1 MNAKI
6 KCCNKQKQAFCTVTQ
21 STWRELGRDRKEY
34 RCQTSKMAPWGL
46 IGRAQVADACEQTHN
61 RFKPPKVH
69 VVTLKAVDIRVT
81 VRGFAARV
89 DASLTYHNATDNAL
103 ELEFRMP
110 VDEGAAVYK
119 FEAVIGGR
127 KISAQCLEKKKAEK
141 IYKDAVQSGHTAVLA
156 REDALTA
163 DTFHLA
169 LGNLPGGSQA
179 ELQLSMMMELKV
191 KTDGAV
197 SFTLPTVLNPRYC
210 PCDISPSQHTESVAR
225 TGNSETVIV
234 SEAYTFGIN
243 AKVQGGHVIAR
254 IASHRESLNVELSDD
269 SMSAEVTQ
277 DSGGFK
283 PDHDWSMLV
292 YYTNPYKTHIIRESG
307 ERAGTGLMKDDLV
320 MVNLHPEFTEESYS
334 HRNEILFV
342 VDCSG
347 SMHGDRIQ
355 SARATLLLFLKSLP
369 TGCYFNVI
377 SFGSTYSLLFS
388 DGSQEYTEETL
399 KKALGLHSTIEAD
412 MGGTEILQP
421 IKQIYS
427 TPPKPGYARQ
437 IILLTDGQVF
447 NVDQVK
453 ELVSRHAH
461 ETRVFAVGIGDGAS
475 TALVYGLARAG
486 RGHAEMVYQQDKL
499 QLKVMGLV
507 RSMLQ
512 ESAQDVR
519 IIFDVDPPGGIKLI
533 PKNPPIIFGGQHL
546 IMYVRVPTSTE
557 VKSITVSG
565 VVGNA
570 EFKNCYSG
578 SDVVTI
584 HDEEKT
590 LHRLAARAQI
600 NEWQIDNEEDVVEDM
615 ITLSLATGVVC
626 RRTALVGVD
635 QDMKPVGHNPEALA
649 VFTQPC
655 SRGVSFRSMAA
666 QAAQPTVF
674 DSFCSGASSDSVTQE
689 MLYQDSCLGASLFSM
704 LKKMRKKIYFNKESP
719 IKSRA
724 ERDADG
730 DMGEEAESVSEGH
743 SPVDCG
749 KNLMSVVS
757 LQKFDGSWTLEDAVK
772 ITSLPHLL
780 LAGATTYKNE
790 TSWATSVVL
799 AFLETKYSAEKD
811 EWALLANKAQMF
823 IARCGDDVEALMV
836 AARKVLAEN

>member
-1 MNAKI
+1 
-6 KCCNKQKQAFCTVTQ
+6 
-21 STWRELGRDRKEY
+21 
-34 RCQTSKMAPWGL
+34 MAPWGL

-635 QDMKPVGHNPEALA
+635 QDMKPVGHNPEA
-649 VFTQPC
+649 
-655 SRGVSFRSMAA
+655 A

>member
-1 MNAKI
+1 
-6 KCCNKQKQAFCTVTQ
+6 
-21 STWRELGRDRKEY
+21 
-34 RCQTSKMAPWGL
+34 MAPWGL
-46 IGRAQVADACEQTHN
+46 IGQAQVAVVSEETYNWSRPCE
-61 RFKPPKVH
+61 VH
-69 VVTLKAVDIRVT
+69 VVTLKAVDINVT
-81 VRGFAARV
+81 VRGFVARV
-89 DASLTYHNATDNAL
+89 EASLTYHNATTNAL

-119 FEAVIGGR
+119 FEAVIDGR
-127 KISAQCLEKKKAEK
+127 KISAKCMEKKKAEQ

-163 DTFHLA
+163 DVFHLA
-169 LGNLPGGSQA
+169 LGNLPEGSQA

-210 PCDISPSQHTESVAR
+210 PLDISPSQHTESVAQ
-225 TGNSETVIV
+225 TGNPETVIV
-234 SEAYTFGIN
+234 SEAYTFGIK
-243 AKVQGGHVIAR
+243 AKVRGGHIIAR
-254 IASHRESLNVELSDD
+254 VTSHHDSLNVKLSDD

-283 PDHDWSMLV
+283 PDHDWSMLI
-292 YYTNPYKTHIIRESG
+292 YYANPYKTHIIRESG

-320 MVNLHPEFTEESYS
+320 MVNLHPEFPEESYS

-342 VDCSG
+342 VDRSG
-347 SMHGDRIQ
+347 SMEGDCIQ
-355 SARATLLLFLKSLP
+355 SACATLLLFLKSLP

-377 SFGSTYSLLFS
+377 SFGSTYSLLFP

-399 KKALGLHSTIEAD
+399 KKALELHGTIKAD

-421 IKQIYS
+421 IKHVYS

-453 ELVSRHAH
+453 ELVSCHAH
-461 ETRVFAVGIGDGAS
+461 ETRVFAVGIGNGAS

-486 RGHAEMVYQQDKL
+486 RGRAEMVYQQDKL

-512 ESAQDVR
+512 ESAQDVK
-519 IIFDVDPPGGIKLI
+519 ISFEVDPPGGIKLI

-557 VKSITVSG
+557 VKNITVSG
-565 VVGNA
+565 IVGCA
-570 EFKNCYSG
+570 EFKNCYNG
-578 SDVVTI
+578 SDIVTI

-600 NEWQIDNEEDVVEDM
+600 NEWQIANEEDVAEDM

-626 RRTALVGVD
+626 RWTALVGVD
-635 QDMKPVGHNPEALA
+635 LDMKPVGHNPETTE
-649 VFTQPC
+649 FTSMV
-655 SRGVSFRSMAA
+655 SR
-666 QAAQPTVF
+666 
-674 DSFCSGASSDSVTQE
+674 D
-689 MLYQDSCLGASLFSM
+689 LCLGASLNFE
-704 LKKMRKKIYFNKESP
+704 LKKMRKKIYSSNKESP
-719 IKSRA
+719 IRSRVI
-724 ERDADG
+724 ADTVDEVDTG
-730 DMGEEAESVSEGH
+730 KEAESEKEH
-743 SPVDCG
+743 YPVDYG
-749 KNLMSVVS
+749 KNLMAVVS
-757 LQKFDGSWTLEDAVK
+757 LQKFDGSWTLEDVVK
-772 ITSLPHLL
+772 VTSLPHSL

-799 AFLETKYSAEKD
+799 AFLEMKYSAEKD
-811 EWALLANKAQMF
+811 EWGLLANKARMF
-823 IARCGDDVEALMV
+823 IARCGDDVEVLME

>member
-1 MNAKI
+1 
-6 KCCNKQKQAFCTVTQ
+6 
-21 STWRELGRDRKEY
+21 
-34 RCQTSKMAPWGL
+34 MAPWGL
-46 IGRAQVADACEQTHN
+46 IGRAQVADVSEQTV
-61 RFKPPKVH
+61 FGFEPPKVH
-69 VVTLKAVDIRVT
+69 VVTLKAVDINVT

-119 FEAVIGGR
+119 FEAVIDGR

-141 IYKDAVQSGHTAVLA
+141 IYKDAVQSGHTAFLA
-156 REDALTA
+156 REDVLTA

-179 ELQLSMMMELKV
+179 ELHLSMMMELKV

-210 PCDISPSQHTESVAR
+210 PRDISPSQHTESVAR
-225 TGNSETVIV
+225 TGNFETVIV

-254 IASHRESLNVELSDD
+254 ITSHHESLNVELSDD

-283 PDHDWSMLV
+283 PDHDWSMLI
-292 YYTNPYKTHIIRESG
+292 YYANPYKTHIIRESG
-307 ERAGTGLMKDDLV
+307 DRAGTGLMKDDLV
-320 MVNLHPEFTEESYS
+320 MVNLHPEFPEESYS

-342 VDCSG
+342 VDRSG
-347 SMHGDRIQ
+347 SMQGDSIQ
-355 SARATLLLFLKSLP
+355 SACATLLLFLKSLP

-377 SFGSTYSLLFS
+377 SFGSTHSLLFPG
-388 DGSQEYTEETL
+388 GSQEYTEETL
-399 KKALGLHSTIEAD
+399 KKALELHSTIEAD

-453 ELVSRHAH
+453 ELVRCHAH

-486 RGHAEMVYQQDKL
+486 HGRAEMVYQQDKL

-512 ESAQDVR
+512 ESAQDVK
-519 IIFDVDPPGGIKLI
+519 ISFDVDPPGGIKLI

-578 SDVVTI
+578 SDIVTI

-635 QDMKPVGHNPEALA
+635 QDMKPVGHNPESIAMSAPPRSAGFSFGSMSLPLSA
-649 VFTQPC
+649 QPR
-655 SRGVSFRSMAA
+655 SRGSSFGLLRHEPSA
-666 QAAQPTVF
+666 
-674 DSFCSGASSDSVTQE
+674 SFGNCLQEASCASAE
-689 MLYQDSCLGASLFSM
+689 MDVY
-704 LKKMRKKIYFNKESP
+704 
-719 IKSRA
+719 
-724 ERDADG
+724 G
-730 DMGEEAESVSEGH
+730 DMGEEAESISEGH
-743 SPVDCG
+743 SPVDYG
-749 KNLMSVVS
+749 KNLMAVVS
-757 LQKFDGSWTLEDAVK
+757 LQKFDGSWILEDAVK
-772 ITSLPHLL
+772 ITSLPHSL
-780 LAGATTYKNE
+780 LAGATMYKNE
-790 TSWATSVVL
+790 TSWATSLVL

-811 EWALLANKAQMF
+811 EWALLANKARMF
-823 IARCGDDVEALMV
+823 IARCGDNLEALMV

>member
-1 MNAKI
+1 
-6 KCCNKQKQAFCTVTQ
+6 
-21 STWRELGRDRKEY
+21 
-34 RCQTSKMAPWGL
+34 MAPWGL
-46 IGRAQVADACEQTHN
+46 IGQAQVAVVSEETYNWSRPCE
-61 RFKPPKVH
+61 VH
-69 VVTLKAVDIRVT
+69 VVTLKAVDINVT
-81 VRGFAARV
+81 VRGFVARV
-89 DASLTYHNATDNAL
+89 EASLTYHNATTNAL

-119 FEAVIGGR
+119 FEAVIDGR
-127 KISAQCLEKKKAEK
+127 KISAKCMEKKKAEQ

-163 DTFHLA
+163 DVFHLA
-169 LGNLPGGSQA
+169 LGNLPEGSQA

-210 PCDISPSQHTESVAR
+210 PLDISPSQHTESVAQ
-225 TGNSETVIV
+225 TGNPETVIV
-234 SEAYTFGIN
+234 SEAYTFGIK
-243 AKVQGGHVIAR
+243 AKVRGGHIIAR
-254 IASHRESLNVELSDD
+254 VTSHHDSLNVKLSDD

-283 PDHDWSMLV
+283 PDHDWSMLI
-292 YYTNPYKTHIIRESG
+292 YYANPYKTHIIRESG

-320 MVNLHPEFTEESYS
+320 MVNLHPEFPEESYS

-342 VDCSG
+342 VDRSG
-347 SMHGDRIQ
+347 SMEGDCIQ
-355 SARATLLLFLKSLP
+355 SACATLLLFLKSLP

-377 SFGSTYSLLFS
+377 SFGSTYSLLFP

-399 KKALGLHSTIEAD
+399 KKALELHGTIKAD

-421 IKQIYS
+421 IKHVYS

-453 ELVSRHAH
+453 ELVSCHAH
-461 ETRVFAVGIGDGAS
+461 ETRVFAVGIGNGAS

-486 RGHAEMVYQQDKL
+486 RGRAEMVYQQDKL

-512 ESAQDVR
+512 ESAQDVK
-519 IIFDVDPPGGIKLI
+519 ISFEVDPPGGIKLI

-557 VKSITVSG
+557 VKNITVSG
-565 VVGNA
+565 IVGCA
-570 EFKNCYSG
+570 EFKNCYNG
-578 SDVVTI
+578 SDIVTI

-600 NEWQIDNEEDVVEDM
+600 NEWQIANEEDVAEDM

-626 RRTALVGVD
+626 RWTALVGVD
-635 QDMKPVGHNPEALA
+635 LDMKPVGHNPEAQ
-649 VFTQPC
+649 VE
-655 SRGVSFRSMAA
+655 
-666 QAAQPTVF
+666 PTVF
-674 DSFCSGASSDSVTQE
+674 DSFVDGATCERMTTEFTSMVSRD
-689 MLYQDSCLGASLFSM
+689 LCLGASLNF
-704 LKKMRKKIYFNKESP
+704 E
-719 IKSRA
+719 
-724 ERDADG
+724 ADTVDEVDTG
-730 DMGEEAESVSEGH
+730 KEAESEKEH
-743 SPVDCG
+743 YPVDYG
-749 KNLMSVVS
+749 KNLMAVVS
-757 LQKFDGSWTLEDAVK
+757 LQKFDGSWTLEDVVK
-772 ITSLPHLL
+772 VTSLPHSL

-799 AFLETKYSAEKD
+799 AFLEMKYSAEKD
-811 EWALLANKAQMF
+811 EWGLLANKARMF
-823 IARCGDDVEALMV
+823 IARCGDDVEVLME

>member
-1 MNAKI
+1 MPQIMLLSLNSGCQLMKVLQCTSLKQLLMVGRSQHSAWKRKRVFRLSKI
-6 KCCNKQKQAFCTVTQ
+6 
-21 STWRELGRDRKEY
+21 
-34 RCQTSKMAPWGL
+34 
-46 IGRAQVADACEQTHN
+46 
-61 RFKPPKVH
+61 
-69 VVTLKAVDIRVT
+69 
-81 VRGFAARV
+81 
-89 DASLTYHNATDNAL
+89 TYHDHRQNFSSSHHFML
-103 ELEFRMP
+103 YSELTCILSRYSSITKNIIP
-110 VDEGAAVYK
+110 
-119 FEAVIGGR
+119 
-127 KISAQCLEKKKAEK
+127 LWAEK
-141 IYKDAVQSGHTAVLA
+141 IYKDAVQSGHTAFLA
-156 REDALTA
+156 REDVLTA

-179 ELQLSMMMELKV
+179 ELHLSMMMELKV

-210 PCDISPSQHTESVAR
+210 PRDISPSQHTESVAR
-225 TGNSETVIV
+225 TGNFETVIV

-254 IASHRESLNVELSDD
+254 ITSHHESLNVELSDD

-283 PDHDWSMLV
+283 PDHDWSMLI
-292 YYTNPYKTHIIRESG
+292 YYANPYKTHIIRESG
-307 ERAGTGLMKDDLV
+307 DRAGTGLMKDDLV
-320 MVNLHPEFTEESYS
+320 MVNLHPEFPEESYS

-342 VDCSG
+342 VDRSG
-347 SMHGDRIQ
+347 SMQGDSIQ
-355 SARATLLLFLKSLP
+355 SACATLLLFLKSLP

-377 SFGSTYSLLFS
+377 SFGSTHSLLFPG
-388 DGSQEYTEETL
+388 GSQEYTEETL
-399 KKALGLHSTIEAD
+399 KKALELHSTIEAD

-453 ELVSRHAH
+453 ELVRCHAH

-486 RGHAEMVYQQDKL
+486 HGRAEMVYQQDKL

-512 ESAQDVR
+512 ESAQDVK
-519 IIFDVDPPGGIKLI
+519 ISFDVDPPGGIKLI

-578 SDVVTI
+578 SDIVTI

-635 QDMKPVGHNPEALA
+635 QDMKPVGHNPEMHPSQSPGGWLFGCSSGLHIPSYSIAMSAPPRSAGFSFGSMSLPLSA
-649 VFTQPC
+649 QPR
-655 SRGVSFRSMAA
+655 SRGSSFGLLPKSESLAFLQNEARMYLPMCC
-666 QAAQPTVF
+666 QASPRGLA
-674 DSFCSGASSDSVTQE
+674 SFGSKRHEPSASFGNCLQE
-689 MLYQDSCLGASLFSM
+689 ASCAS
-704 LKKMRKKIYFNKESP
+704 
-719 IKSRA
+719 A
-724 ERDADG
+724 EMDVYG
-730 DMGEEAESVSEGH
+730 DMGEEAESISEGH
-743 SPVDCG
+743 SPVDYG
-749 KNLMSVVS
+749 KNLMAVVS
-757 LQKFDGSWTLEDAVK
+757 LQKFDGSWILEDAVK
-772 ITSLPHLL
+772 ITSLPHSL
-780 LAGATTYKNE
+780 LAGATMYKNE
-790 TSWATSVVL
+790 TSWATSLVL

-811 EWALLANKAQMF
+811 EWALLANKARMF
-823 IARCGDDVEALMV
+823 IARCGDNLEALMV

>member
-1 MNAKI
+1 
-6 KCCNKQKQAFCTVTQ
+6 
-21 STWRELGRDRKEY
+21 
-34 RCQTSKMAPWGL
+34 MAPWGL
-46 IGRAQVADACEQTHN
+46 IGQAQVAVVSEETYNWSRPCE
-61 RFKPPKVH
+61 VH
-69 VVTLKAVDIRVT
+69 VVTLKAVDINVT
-81 VRGFAARV
+81 VRGFVARV
-89 DASLTYHNATDNAL
+89 EASLTYHNATTNAL

-119 FEAVIGGR
+119 FEAVIDGR
-127 KISAQCLEKKKAEK
+127 KISAKCMEKKKAEQ

-163 DTFHLA
+163 DVFHLA
-169 LGNLPGGSQA
+169 LGNLPEGSQA

-210 PCDISPSQHTESVAR
+210 PLDISPSQHTESVAQ
-225 TGNSETVIV
+225 TGNPETVIV
-234 SEAYTFGIN
+234 SEAYTFGIK
-243 AKVQGGHVIAR
+243 AKVRGGHIIAR
-254 IASHRESLNVELSDD
+254 VTSHHDSLNVKLSDD

-283 PDHDWSMLV
+283 PDHDWSMLI
-292 YYTNPYKTHIIRESG
+292 YYANPYKTHIIRESG

-320 MVNLHPEFTEESYS
+320 MVNLHPEFPEESYS

-342 VDCSG
+342 VDRSG
-347 SMHGDRIQ
+347 SMEGDCIQ
-355 SARATLLLFLKSLP
+355 SACATLLLFLKSLP

-377 SFGSTYSLLFS
+377 SFGSTYSLLFP

-399 KKALGLHSTIEAD
+399 KKALELHGTIKAD

-421 IKQIYS
+421 IKHVYS

-453 ELVSRHAH
+453 ELVSCHAH
-461 ETRVFAVGIGDGAS
+461 ETRVFAVGIGNGAS

-486 RGHAEMVYQQDKL
+486 RGRAEMVYQQDKL

-512 ESAQDVR
+512 ESAQDVK
-519 IIFDVDPPGGIKLI
+519 ISFEVDPPGGIKLI

-557 VKSITVSG
+557 VKNITVSG
-565 VVGNA
+565 IVGCA
-570 EFKNCYSG
+570 EFKNCYNG
-578 SDVVTI
+578 SDIVTI

-600 NEWQIDNEEDVVEDM
+600 NEWQIANEEDVAEDM

-626 RRTALVGVD
+626 RWTALVGVD
-635 QDMKPVGHNPEALA
+635 LDMKPVGHNPETTE
-649 VFTQPC
+649 FTSMV
-655 SRGVSFRSMAA
+655 SR
-666 QAAQPTVF
+666 
-674 DSFCSGASSDSVTQE
+674 D
-689 MLYQDSCLGASLFSM
+689 LCLGASLNFE
-704 LKKMRKKIYFNKESP
+704 LKKMRKKIYSSNKESP
-719 IKSRA
+719 IRSRA
-724 ERDADG
+724 DTVDEVDTG
-730 DMGEEAESVSEGH
+730 KEAESEKEH
-743 SPVDCG
+743 YPVDYG
-749 KNLMSVVS
+749 KNLMAVVS
-757 LQKFDGSWTLEDAVK
+757 LQKFDGSWTLEDVVK
-772 ITSLPHLL
+772 VTSLPHSL

-799 AFLETKYSAEKD
+799 AFLEMKYSAEKD
-811 EWALLANKAQMF
+811 EWGLLANKARMF
-823 IARCGDDVEALMV
+823 IARCGDDVEVLME

>member
-1 MNAKI
+1 
-6 KCCNKQKQAFCTVTQ
+6 
-21 STWRELGRDRKEY
+21 
-34 RCQTSKMAPWGL
+34 MAPWGL
-46 IGRAQVADACEQTHN
+46 IGQAQVAVVSEETYNWSRPCE
-61 RFKPPKVH
+61 VH
-69 VVTLKAVDIRVT
+69 VVTLKAVDINVT
-81 VRGFAARV
+81 VRGFVARV
-89 DASLTYHNATDNAL
+89 EASLTYHNATTNAL

-119 FEAVIGGR
+119 FEAVIDGR
-127 KISAQCLEKKKAEK
+127 KISAKCMEKKKAEQ

-163 DTFHLA
+163 DVFHLA
-169 LGNLPGGSQA
+169 LGNLPEGSQA

-210 PCDISPSQHTESVAR
+210 PLDISPSQHTESVAQ
-225 TGNSETVIV
+225 TGNPETVIV
-234 SEAYTFGIN
+234 SEAYTFGIK
-243 AKVQGGHVIAR
+243 AKVRGGHIIAR
-254 IASHRESLNVELSDD
+254 VTSHHDSLNVKLSDD

-283 PDHDWSMLV
+283 PDHDWSMLI
-292 YYTNPYKTHIIRESG
+292 YYANPYKTHIIRESG

-320 MVNLHPEFTEESYS
+320 MVNLHPEFPEESYS

-342 VDCSG
+342 VDRSG
-347 SMHGDRIQ
+347 SMEGDCIQ
-355 SARATLLLFLKSLP
+355 SACATLLLFLKSLP

-377 SFGSTYSLLFS
+377 SFGSTYSLLFP

-399 KKALGLHSTIEAD
+399 KKALELHGTIKAD

-421 IKQIYS
+421 IKHVYS

-453 ELVSRHAH
+453 ELVSCHAH
-461 ETRVFAVGIGDGAS
+461 ETRVFAVGIGNGAS

-486 RGHAEMVYQQDKL
+486 RGRAEMVYQQDKL

-512 ESAQDVR
+512 ESAQDVK
-519 IIFDVDPPGGIKLI
+519 ISFEVDPPGGIKLI

-557 VKSITVSG
+557 VKNITVSG
-565 VVGNA
+565 IVGCA
-570 EFKNCYSG
+570 EFKNCYNG
-578 SDVVTI
+578 SDIVTI

-600 NEWQIDNEEDVVEDM
+600 NEWQIANEEDVAEDM

-626 RRTALVGVD
+626 RWTALVGVD
-635 QDMKPVGHNPEALA
+635 LDMKPVGHNPETTE
-649 VFTQPC
+649 FTSMV
-655 SRGVSFRSMAA
+655 SRDLCLGASLNFETLSLRRKPLSLGVSFRSMAD
-666 QAAQPTVF
+666 TV
-674 DSFCSGASSDSVTQE
+674 DEVDTG
-689 MLYQDSCLGASLFSM
+689 
-704 LKKMRKKIYFNKESP
+704 K
-719 IKSRA
+719 
-724 ERDADG
+724 
-730 DMGEEAESVSEGH
+730 EAESEKEH
-743 SPVDCG
+743 YPVDYG
-749 KNLMSVVS
+749 KNLMAVVS
-757 LQKFDGSWTLEDAVK
+757 LQKFDGSWTLEDVVK
-772 ITSLPHLL
+772 VTSLPHSL

-799 AFLETKYSAEKD
+799 AFLEMKYSAEKD
-811 EWALLANKAQMF
+811 EWGLLANKARMF
-823 IARCGDDVEALMV
+823 IARCGDDVEVLME

>member
-1 MNAKI
+1 
-6 KCCNKQKQAFCTVTQ
+6 
-21 STWRELGRDRKEY
+21 
-34 RCQTSKMAPWGL
+34 MAPWGL
-46 IGRAQVADACEQTHN
+46 IGQAQVAVVSEETYNWSRPCE
-61 RFKPPKVH
+61 VH
-69 VVTLKAVDIRVT
+69 VVTLKAVDINVT
-81 VRGFAARV
+81 VRGFVARV
-89 DASLTYHNATDNAL
+89 EASLTYHNATTNAL

-119 FEAVIGGR
+119 FEAVIDGR
-127 KISAQCLEKKKAEK
+127 KISAKCMEKKKAEQ

-163 DTFHLA
+163 DVFHLA
-169 LGNLPGGSQA
+169 LGNLPEGSQA

-210 PCDISPSQHTESVAR
+210 PLDISPSQHTESVAQ
-225 TGNSETVIV
+225 TGNPETVIV
-234 SEAYTFGIN
+234 SEAYTFGIK
-243 AKVQGGHVIAR
+243 AKVRGGHIIAR
-254 IASHRESLNVELSDD
+254 VTSHHDSLNVKLSDD

-283 PDHDWSMLV
+283 PDHDWSMLI
-292 YYTNPYKTHIIRESG
+292 YYANPYKTHIIRESG

-320 MVNLHPEFTEESYS
+320 MVNLHPEFPEESYS

-342 VDCSG
+342 VDRSG
-347 SMHGDRIQ
+347 SMEGDCIQ
-355 SARATLLLFLKSLP
+355 SACATLLLFLKSLP

-377 SFGSTYSLLFS
+377 SFGSTYSLLFP

-399 KKALGLHSTIEAD
+399 KKALELHGTIKAD

-421 IKQIYS
+421 IKHVYS

-453 ELVSRHAH
+453 ELVSCHAH
-461 ETRVFAVGIGDGAS
+461 ETRVFAVGIGNGAS

-486 RGHAEMVYQQDKL
+486 RGRAEMVYQQDKL

-512 ESAQDVR
+512 ESAQDVK
-519 IIFDVDPPGGIKLI
+519 ISFEVDPPGGIKLI

-557 VKSITVSG
+557 VKNITVSG
-565 VVGNA
+565 IVGCA
-570 EFKNCYSG
+570 EFKNCYNG
-578 SDVVTI
+578 SDIVTI

-600 NEWQIDNEEDVVEDM
+600 NEWQIANEEDVAEDM

-626 RRTALVGVD
+626 RWTALVGVD
-635 QDMKPVGHNPEALA
+635 LDMKPVGHNPETLS
-649 VFTQPC
+649 
-655 SRGVSFRSMAA
+655 SRCKSLSLGVSLRSM
-666 QAAQPTVF
+666 TTEFTSMVSR
-674 DSFCSGASSDSVTQE
+674 D
-689 MLYQDSCLGASLFSM
+689 LCLGASLNFETLSLRRKPLSLGVSFRSM
-704 LKKMRKKIYFNKESP
+704 LKKMRKKIYSSNKESP
-719 IKSRA
+719 IRSRVI
-724 ERDADG
+724 ADTVDEVDTG
-730 DMGEEAESVSEGH
+730 KEAESEKEH
-743 SPVDCG
+743 YPVDYG
-749 KNLMSVVS
+749 KNLMAVVS
-757 LQKFDGSWTLEDAVK
+757 LQKFDGSWTLEDVVK
-772 ITSLPHLL
+772 VTSLPHSL

-799 AFLETKYSAEKD
+799 AFLEMKYSAEKD
-811 EWALLANKAQMF
+811 EWGLLANKARMF
-823 IARCGDDVEALMV
+823 IARCGDDVEVLME

>member
-1 MNAKI
+1 
-6 KCCNKQKQAFCTVTQ
+6 
-21 STWRELGRDRKEY
+21 
-34 RCQTSKMAPWGL
+34 MAPWGL
-46 IGRAQVADACEQTHN
+46 IGQAQVAVVSEETYNWSRPCE
-61 RFKPPKVH
+61 VH
-69 VVTLKAVDIRVT
+69 VVTLKAVDINVT
-81 VRGFAARV
+81 VRGFVARV
-89 DASLTYHNATDNAL
+89 EASLTYHNATTNAL

-119 FEAVIGGR
+119 FEAVIDGR
-127 KISAQCLEKKKAEK
+127 KISAKCMEKKKAEQ

-163 DTFHLA
+163 DVFHLA
-169 LGNLPGGSQA
+169 LGNLPEGSQA

-210 PCDISPSQHTESVAR
+210 PLDISPSQHTESVAQ
-225 TGNSETVIV
+225 TGNPETVIV
-234 SEAYTFGIN
+234 SEAYTFGIK
-243 AKVQGGHVIAR
+243 AKVRGGHIIAR
-254 IASHRESLNVELSDD
+254 VTSHHDSLNVKLSDD

-283 PDHDWSMLV
+283 PDHDWSMLI
-292 YYTNPYKTHIIRESG
+292 YYANPYKTHIIRESG

-320 MVNLHPEFTEESYS
+320 MVNLHPEFPEESYS

-342 VDCSG
+342 VDRSG
-347 SMHGDRIQ
+347 SMEGDCIQ
-355 SARATLLLFLKSLP
+355 SACATLLLFLKSLP

-377 SFGSTYSLLFS
+377 SFGSTYSLLFP

-399 KKALGLHSTIEAD
+399 KKALELHGTIKAD

-421 IKQIYS
+421 IKHVYS

-453 ELVSRHAH
+453 ELVSCHAH
-461 ETRVFAVGIGDGAS
+461 ETRVFAVGIGNGAS

-486 RGHAEMVYQQDKL
+486 RGRAEMVYQQDKL

-512 ESAQDVR
+512 ESAQDVK
-519 IIFDVDPPGGIKLI
+519 ISFEVDPPGGIKLI

-557 VKSITVSG
+557 VKNITVSG
-565 VVGNA
+565 IVGCA
-570 EFKNCYSG
+570 EFKNCYNG
-578 SDVVTI
+578 SDIVTI

-600 NEWQIDNEEDVVEDM
+600 NEWQIANEEDVAEDM

-626 RRTALVGVD
+626 RWTALVGVD
-635 QDMKPVGHNPEALA
+635 LDMKPVGHNPEAQVEPT
-649 VFTQPC
+649 VFDSFVDGATCERMTLSLRRKPL
-655 SRGVSFRSMAA
+655 SLGVSFRSMAD
-666 QAAQPTVF
+666 TV
-674 DSFCSGASSDSVTQE
+674 DEVDTG
-689 MLYQDSCLGASLFSM
+689 
-704 LKKMRKKIYFNKESP
+704 K
-719 IKSRA
+719 
-724 ERDADG
+724 
-730 DMGEEAESVSEGH
+730 EAESEKEH
-743 SPVDCG
+743 YPVDYG
-749 KNLMSVVS
+749 KNLMAVVS
-757 LQKFDGSWTLEDAVK
+757 LQKFDGSWTLEDVVK
-772 ITSLPHLL
+772 VTSLPHSL

-799 AFLETKYSAEKD
+799 AFLEMKYSAEKD
-811 EWALLANKAQMF
+811 EWGLLANKARMF
-823 IARCGDDVEALMV
+823 IARCGDDVEVLME